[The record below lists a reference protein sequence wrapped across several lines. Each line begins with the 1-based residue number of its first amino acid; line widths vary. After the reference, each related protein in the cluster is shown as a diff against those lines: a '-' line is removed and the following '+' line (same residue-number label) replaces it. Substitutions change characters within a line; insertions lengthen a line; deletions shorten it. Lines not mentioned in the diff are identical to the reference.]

1 LVLLVI
7 PTALFMLLQLWLARA
22 FVGLR
27 TEIRPSIG
35 FALLSIV
42 FWLVLLWLHP
52 HHRIHL
58 EAAVLWQTLLG
69 LSITLACSF
78 FGIALSRIVREPN
91 VLLPVALVA
100 MPVDYIGA
108 MTNIGFTQNV
118 VRSHPQIV
126 QAVSVPVPTVGG
138 LQPIGFIGP
147 GDALFLAFFLAAVL
161 RLNLNIRGT
170 FWWMYG
176 LLTGTMLTVLL
187 TGINVAALVPM
198 GLAVLIANGR
208 QMRLQRSEV
217 FATTYAVALIL
228 LLVVAFYTYSH
239 LHFFRH

>member
-1 LVLLVI
+1 MSDPQSLPLGTGGRRSSPIAGMCMALLVYVAFGMLLPLVHVQLHGMTQGKAYALLVI
-7 PTALFMLLQLWLARA
+7 PTALFMLLQIWLARA

-27 TEIRPSIG
+27 TETRPSIG
-35 FALLSIV
+35 FALLSILG
-42 FWLVLLWLHP
+42 WLVLLWLRP
-52 HHRIHL
+52 HHRIPL
-58 EAAVLWQTLLG
+58 EVAVLWQILLG

-108 MTNIGFTQNV
+108 MTSIGFTQNV

-147 GDALFLAFFLAAVL
+147 GDALFLAFFFAA
-161 RLNLNIRGT
+161 
-170 FWWMYG
+170 
-176 LLTGTMLTVLL
+176 
-187 TGINVAALVPM
+187 
-198 GLAVLIANGR
+198 
-208 QMRLQRSEV
+208 
-217 FATTYAVALIL
+217 
-228 LLVVAFYTYSH
+228 
-239 LHFFRH
+239 